1 VDPGDTEAPQESTD
15 DGGSAPE
22 EAEMSDVQI
31 TVAPGQPLV
40 LIERGFDAPLD
51 MVVQAHLEPELL
63 TQWLGPHGTE
73 TIIELMEVRDGGR
86 WRYIHRDADGDF
98 VFHGVFHGTP
108 SAEGIVQTFQ
118 YEGALPSL
126 QAVSFEEREGRTTV
140 RTTAAYLSV
149 EERDAMVEAGMAQG
163 VNEGY
168 SRLDE
173 LLGRLQGGSLKTRHD

>member
-1 VDPGDTEAPQESTD
+1 
-15 DGGSAPE
+15 
-22 EAEMSDVQI
+22 MSDVQI
-31 TVAPGQPLV
+31 TVVPGQPLV
-40 LIERGFDAPLD
+40 IIERGFDAPLD

-73 TIIELMEVRDGGR
+73 TIIELMEIRDGGR
-86 WRYIHRDADGDF
+86 WRYIHRDANGDF

-108 SAEGIVQTFQ
+108 SADGIVQTFQ

-126 QAVSFEEREGRTTV
+126 QAVTFEEREGRTIV

-149 EERDAMVEAGMAQG
+149 EERDAMVEAGMSQG